1 MNIALVIEGNNKV
14 GGGYIF
20 QKNYVGK
27 IKKGKH
33 KYIIYSKSSD
43 FLKTIKTENISFKK
57 IKKETYLDKLKKFI
71 LHFDATFFLFKEI
84 ILNFERQLIND
95 QVDLVCF
102 LSPSFDS
109 FYFNKLN
116 YIINVWDNCHIEHP
130 EFPEIRNNFEFE
142 KREILYN
149 RVLKKSTSIIV
160 ESNQTKNNLIK
171 RYLIKAAKI
180 KVNNFKNVLSKNV
193 EFDDTILKKTKIESP
208 YIYYPA
214 QYWSHKNHIYIID
227 VIKKL
232 KELKININAIFS
244 GSDKGNLKFLK
255 DYSIKN
261 RVENNIFF
269 LDFIDE
275 SEKNTLIKNAL
286 AIVIPSFFGPTN
298 LPQIESAI
306 IGTPAIVAKS
316 SVWSK
321 NENNGFTEVD
331 LKDPSDLAKVLMDL
345 LNNKNLRNLMIKQ
358 SYQEINNPGNDI
370 LTLLEDCIEEFNFK
384 KKAFK

>member
-1 MNIALVIEGNNKV
+1 M
-14 GGGYIF
+14 
-20 QKNYVGK
+20 
-27 IKKGKH
+27 
-33 KYIIYSKSSD
+33 
-43 FLKTIKTENISFKK
+43 
-57 IKKETYLDKLKKFI
+57 
-71 LHFDATFFLFKEI
+71 
-84 ILNFERQLIND
+84 
-95 QVDLVCF
+95 
-102 LSPSFDS
+102 
-109 FYFNKLN
+109 
-116 YIINVWDNCHIEHP
+116 
-130 EFPEIRNNFEFE
+130 
-142 KREILYN
+142 
-149 RVLKKSTSIIV
+149 LKKSTSIIV
-160 ESNQTKNNLIK
+160 DSVQTKKNLIK
-171 RYLIKAAKI
+171 RYLINSAKI

-193 EFDDTILKKTKIESP
+193 EFDDTILKKIKIESP

-316 SVWSK
+316 TVWSK

-331 LKDPSDLAKVLMDL
+331 LKDPSDLVKVLMEL

-358 SYQEINNPGNDI
+358 SNQEINNSGNDI
-370 LTLLEDCIEEFNFK
+370 LTLFEDCIEEFNFK
-384 KKAFK
+384 IKAFK